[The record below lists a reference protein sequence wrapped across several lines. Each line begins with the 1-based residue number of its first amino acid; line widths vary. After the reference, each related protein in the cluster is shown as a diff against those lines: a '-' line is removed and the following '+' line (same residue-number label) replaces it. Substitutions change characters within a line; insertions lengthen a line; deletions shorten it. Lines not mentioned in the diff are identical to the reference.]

1 MIRKFFSPP
10 VFEKD
15 EDNFRARFING
26 FAWVAIFLLLLA
38 LLPYLR
44 QSATD
49 FTVPILSGLIL
60 VMASSLYLLHRGH
73 ITPSATTILV
83 LGWLG
88 LGIQAYT
95 ADGVRDVIIV
105 AYIALGL
112 FASIIVSWQAGSLV
126 ILSSLMV
133 IWTLGLLES
142 NGIFTPRPQDPVGYS
157 RDLSF
162 VFIVVTTLIYFS
174 TTSLRDAVA
183 RANKS
188 EESLRSSNR
197 EMQEL
202 NQSLE
207 DRVASRT
214 AELELANQ
222 RNEKRAK
229 QFEAIAQVARATA
242 TNESLETLLP
252 RLASLISDHF
262 DFYHAGIFL
271 LDGER
276 RFAVLRAANS
286 EGGKRMLARGHR
298 LQVGQTGIVGF
309 VSAVGTPRIA
319 LDVGD
324 DAVYLDNPDL
334 PNTRSE
340 MALPLRA
347 GDEIIGVLDVQSII
361 SSAFQEEDIEVLS
374 TLADQV
380 AIAIQNARTYEKMQ
394 ELLEQA
400 QKMSGVHVEDAW
412 RLLQSEETTAGFRIA
427 GGLVNRLTHPLTT
440 VHVKKAITEQ
450 QTVVE
455 DGKDA
460 SLAVPIRLR
469 NEVIGVMDIRAHD
482 EHDWDEDEVDIAEAV
497 ADRLSLALETSLL
510 LKSTQRRAEL
520 ERITADISGKIG
532 ATTQFDSILRTAAEE
547 LSRVL
552 GGSEVLVQIQP
563 DTLETKTG
571 LARNNGNDGDQAN

>member
-10 VFEKD
+10 QFDKD

-26 FAWVAIFLLLLA
+26 FAWVAIALLLLA

-60 VMASSLYLLHRGH
+60 VMAGSLYILRRGY
-73 ITPSATTILV
+73 ITASAAAILV

-112 FASIIVSWQAGSLV
+112 LASIIVGWQVGSLV
-126 ILSSLMV
+126 ILSSLLV
-133 IWTLGLLES
+133 VWALGLLET
-142 NGIFTPRPQDPVGYS
+142 NGVFTPRPQDPLGYS

-162 VFIVVTTLIYFS
+162 VFIVITALIYFS

-188 EESLRSSNR
+188 EESLLNSNR
-197 EMQEL
+197 ELQEL

-214 AELELANQ
+214 AEVELANQ
-222 RNEKRAK
+222 RNEKRAR

-252 RLASLISDHF
+252 RLAATISDHF
-262 DFYHAGIFL
+262 GFYHAGIFL
-271 LDGER
+271 LDEDR
-276 RFAVLRAANS
+276 KYAVLRAANS

-324 DAVYLDNPDL
+324 DAVYFDNPDL

-347 GDEIIGVLDVQSII
+347 ADEIIGVLDVQSIV
-361 SSAFQEEDIEVLS
+361 SNAFQDEDVEVLS

-380 AIAIQNARTYEKMQ
+380 AIAIQNSRTYEKMQ

-400 QKMSGVHVEDAW
+400 QKVSGTHVEDAW
-412 RLLQSEETTAGFRIA
+412 RLLQTGEVAAGLRVS
-427 GGLVNRLTHPLTT
+427 GDRVDRLTAPLAST
-440 VHVKKAITEQ
+440 HVKKAVSAQ
-450 QTVVE
+450 QTVVA

-460 SLAVPIRLR
+460 ALAIPIRLR
-469 NEVIGVMDIRAHD
+469 NEVVGVMDIRAHD
-482 EHDWDEDEVDIAEAV
+482 EHEWDEDEVDIAEAV

-520 ERITADISGKIG
+520 ERITADIAGKIG
-532 ATTQFDSILRTAAEE
+532 TTTQFDSILRTAAEE

-563 DTLETKTG
+563 LESP
-571 LARNNGNDGDQAN
+571 DGRQMEVK

>member
-1 MIRKFFSPP
+1 MIRKLFSPP
-10 VFEKD
+10 LFEKD

-26 FAWVAIFLLLLA
+26 FAWVVIGSLLYIIFSGGL
-38 LLPYLR
+38 
-44 QSATD
+44 D
-49 FTVPILSGLIL
+49 FTSNSTDTILSAL
-60 VMASSLYLLHRGH
+60 VIVQAFALYLLRTGKVLASGS
-73 ITPSATTILV
+73 IIVV
-83 LGWLG
+83 LGWIG
-88 LGIQAYT
+88 LTLQAYN
-95 ADGVRDVIIV
+95 AEGVKDVVVI
-105 AYIALGL
+105 AYIALAL
-112 FASIIVSWQAGSLV
+112 LASIIVNWLTGGLV
-126 ILSSLMV
+126 IIASIGALWGLA
-133 IWTLGLLES
+133 LLEV
-142 NGIFTPRPQDPVGYS
+142 NGILVPVEPDS
-157 RDLSF
+157 MTFARDLTF
-162 VFIVVTTLIYFS
+162 VFLAITALIYFS
-174 TTSLRDAVA
+174 TTSLRDAIT

-188 EESLRSSNR
+188 EEDLLASNR
-197 EMQEL
+197 ELQDL

-214 AELELANQ
+214 VELELANQ

-252 RLASLISDHF
+252 RLAFLISDHF
-262 DFYHAGIFL
+262 GFYHAGIFL
-271 LDGER
+271 LDDER

-324 DAVYLDNPDL
+324 DAVYFDNPDL

-361 SSAFQEEDIEVLS
+361 SSDFQEEDIEVLS

-400 QKMSGVHVEDAW
+400 QKISGVHVEDAW
-412 RLLQSEETTAGFRIA
+412 RLLQSEETTSGFRIA
-427 GGLVNRLTHPLTT
+427 GEQVNRLTHPLTT
-440 VHVKKAITEQ
+440 VHVKKAIIEQ

-455 DGKDA
+455 DGMDA
-460 SLAVPIRLR
+460 ALAIPIRLR

-482 EHDWDEDEVDIAEAV
+482 EHEWDEDEVDIAEAV

-571 LARNNGNDGDQAN
+571 SARNNGNDGDQAS